1 MISNAE
7 VCYFQADADYRRQM
21 GENQSSLKH
30 ILSSP
35 AHYLAAKTRRFIP
48 SPVMTIGT
56 ATHCKVLE
64 GTKHLRRLLL
74 KSQSPSSFRVKRGGM
89 ERAKQ
94 EKTILANDGQ
104 YRQGLCYGYV
114 RTVARARLV

>member
-48 SPVMTIGT
+48 SPVMTIDRDS
-56 ATHCKVLE
+56 LQSS
-64 GTKHLRRLLL
+64 RRH
-74 KSQSPSSFRVKRGGM
+74 KN
-89 ERAKQ
+89 
-94 EKTILANDGQ
+94 I
-104 YRQGLCYGYV
+104 
-114 RTVARARLV
+114 